1 MSWALIADSSC
12 NLKGYEPQ
20 ATDASFGIAPLKIN
34 VASTEYIDDDALDI
48 NTLIDHMTSESAGS
62 STACPSVGEWS
73 ELMRSADNVIVV
85 PISSGLSG
93 SLEAAQTARDLVL
106 QEDRNRKIHIIDS
119 RAAGGKLELLVW
131 RIDRYL
137 TVHPDACFDEV
148 CTFADGVEDH
158 AQVLYSLSTFDN
170 LTKAGRLPKIAGAV
184 VNKLNIRI
192 LGTATAQGTMKIVGP
207 TRGEKKMYKKI
218 VETMD
223 AHGFHGGDVFIDH
236 VLNEQ
241 GAHLL
246 AEKIEQRWPESK
258 FHIMPCRGLCSYY
271 AEVGGLIIGYE
282 CSHPWE

>member
-34 VASTEYIDDDALDI
+34 VASTEYVDDDALDI

-218 VETMD
+218 
-223 AHGFHGGDVFIDH
+223 DH